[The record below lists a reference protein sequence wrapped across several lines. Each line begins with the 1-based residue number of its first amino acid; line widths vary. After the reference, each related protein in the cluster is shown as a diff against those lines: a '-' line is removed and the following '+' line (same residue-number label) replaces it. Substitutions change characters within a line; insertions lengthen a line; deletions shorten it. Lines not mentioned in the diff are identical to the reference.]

1 MFVKDLLVGQR
12 ILVTGGG
19 TGLGKSMS
27 RRFAELGA
35 DVIICGRRT
44 AVLEAT
50 AKEIEQAT
58 GRRVAHHTC
67 DIRDAAGV
75 DAMMSRVWQ
84 DGPLQGLVNNAAG
97 NFIARAERLSAR
109 AFDAIAGIV
118 LHGTAYCTLAVGRRW
133 IESKQPGT
141 ILSIVT
147 TSTFTGGPYTAANA
161 AAKAGVLALMKSLA
175 VEWGP
180 KQIRTV
186 AIAPGLFPTKGAW
199 DRLFPPDALPEP
211 QEKTVP
217 LRRMGDHEEFAN
229 LCVYLMSKQAGYITG
244 ECVVIDGGRWMQ
256 GINGNIARTLE
267 NWTEDQWERFRAAS
281 ARQ

>member
-1 MFVKDLLVGQR
+1 MFVPNLLAGQR

-19 TGLGKSMS
+19 SGLGKSMS
-27 RRFAELGA
+27 HRFAELGA
-35 DVIICGRRT
+35 DVIICGRRD

-50 AKEIEQAT
+50 AREIQEAT
-58 GRRVAHHTC
+58 GRRVAYHTC
-67 DIRDAAGV
+67 DIRDAEAV
-75 DAMMSRVWQ
+75 ESMMSRIWQ
-84 DGPLQGLVNNAAG
+84 DGALQGLVNNAAG
-97 NFIARAERLSAR
+97 NFIARAERLSTR
-109 AFDAIAGIV
+109 AFDAVVNIV

-133 IESKQPGT
+133 IEAAQPGV

-147 TSTFTGGPYTAANA
+147 TSTFTGGPYTAPNA
-161 AAKAGVLALMKSLA
+161 AAKAGVLALMRSLA

-199 DRLFPPDALPEP
+199 DRLFPPEALPEP
-211 QEKTVP
+211 QEKSVP
-217 LRRMGDHEEFAN
+217 LRRMGQHQEFAD

-244 ECVVIDGGRWMQ
+244 ECIVIDGGRWMQ

-267 NWTEDQWERFRAAS
+267 NWTDEQWDRFRAS
-281 ARQ
+281 SRQ